1 MSKYV
6 VINGKAVKL
15 EDAIAKNYS
24 VKDSPILMDNKPIK
38 DNLTEEQEKQLFAMD
53 TVTEVI
59 RDIRDDIRGE
69 YDAIGQYEVHINYLL
84 RAFADTKDIRFK
96 QVADV
101 LIGIKNEEIPHTGE
115 LNKCLT
121 LFDDPDGKLFNKGVK
136 EAKKTIASQEDNK

>member
-1 MSKYV
+1 MNKYV